1 MADGMEFLDSPASGF
16 PCFYNR
22 DEIRRIVEHG
32 LLTGLWSVN
41 DVAKHQLNPVL
52 PSLDFLEVNPQFR
65 DRHFRDL
72 EAFQRRGQSNTT
84 TTEDT

>member
-1 MADGMEFLDSPASGF
+1 MADGMEFLDNPASGF
-16 PCFYNR
+16 PCLYNR

-52 PSLDFLEVNPQFR
+52 PSLDFLEANPQFR
-65 DRHFRDL
+65 DRHYRDL
-72 EAFQRRGQSNTT
+72 EAFRRRGQSTT
-84 TTEDT
+84 TTEDA